1 MAQRHVSMDL
11 RKLADFLKTHKG
23 SLAAGAILVPAAA
36 IDGELA
42 PEFRVEILLPF
53 GLSTPP
59 IPCQIIQ
66 RLPDGSVAGQ
76 IPKLP
81 SKAKDAFAA
90 VLDGVTQ
97 VRSHLLA
104 TGELV
109 EPGAAQERTTSPAAP
124 PQAAERPSAPKTPEL
139 KPQEEPVPEPALES
153 PAEQPDLEAV
163 PAAPEPIAEVDR
175 SHPTG
180 LLLPHGFEQAEVQE
194 SGELGGRLLRQQV
207 MDLGFTGATG
217 ILHIQQSDG
226 TQRFGFWLRG
236 GPVGWR
242 RDPIEPKET
251 LGGLLVR
258 SKHISAEQLEQALV
272 RQQGSQE
279 RLGQILVDE
288 GTLPSEQLGPV
299 LSKQVEFTLQLAL
312 RAREGSWRFL
322 PMELGQSFP
331 VQPTNVLEVLYGA
344 MASHGRTLS
353 PERIFGV
360 IRPQLNKR
368 INLLPSAEGLIERA
382 SWSAEEQTLLETLQG
397 STSLVRNV
405 FNQVNLPRPE
415 VAVILWGLSELGVL
429 SFGKAGES
437 VDKKRYLRQITGPIN
452 QRLAKVKG
460 ANPFDALDLSWI
472 CAQAQVERAYE
483 TWQARFSTERFEVLS
498 VDLRAALGQIQEAHE
513 AAYQAI
519 GTQAQRRALR
529 EDLVGAEAVQDAA
542 RLLLE
547 KADGLA
553 DAKKAAR
560 ARAKAEDLAS

>member
-97 VRSHLLA
+97 VREHLLA
-104 TGELV
+104 SGDLV
-109 EPGAAQERTTSPAAP
+109 EPGAVGELAPSVAAP
-124 PQAAERPSAPKTPEL
+124 PQAVPTPPPAKASEREHEPLLDEAP
-139 KPQEEPVPEPALES
+139 EEPPVREEKPP
-153 PAEQPDLEAV
+153 
-163 PAAPEPIAEVDR
+163 APEPIAEVDR

-180 LLLPHGFEQAEVQE
+180 LLLPHGFDQAEVQE
-194 SGELGGRLLRQQV
+194 SGEMGGRLLRQQV

-217 ILHIQQSDG
+217 ILHIQQADG
-226 TQRFGFWLRG
+226 TERFGFWLRG

-258 SKHISAEQLEQALV
+258 SKHITAEQLEQALA
-272 RQQGSQE
+272 RQQRTQE
-279 RLGQILVDE
+279 RLGQILIDE
-288 GTLPSEQLGPV
+288 GMLPSEQLGPV
-299 LSKQVEFTLQLAL
+299 LRKQVEFTLQLAL
-312 RAREGSWRFL
+312 RAREGTWRFL
-322 PMELGQSFP
+322 PMDLGQSFP

-382 SWSAEEQTLLETLQG
+382 TWSAEEQILLEALQG

-405 FNQVNLPRPE
+405 FNQVDLPRSE
-415 VAVILWGLSELGVL
+415 VAVTLWGLSELGVL

-437 VDKKRYLRQITGPIN
+437 VDKKRYLRQITGPIH
-452 QRLAKVKG
+452 QRLAKLKG

-472 CAQAQVERAYE
+472 CAQPQVERAYE

-519 GTQAQRRALR
+519 ATQAQRRALR
-529 EDLVGAEAVQDAA
+529 EDLVGADAVQEAA
-542 RLLLE
+542 HLLLE
-547 KADGLA
+547 KAEGLG
-553 DAKKAAR
+553 DANKAAR
-560 ARAKAEDLAS
+560 ARAKAEDLVS